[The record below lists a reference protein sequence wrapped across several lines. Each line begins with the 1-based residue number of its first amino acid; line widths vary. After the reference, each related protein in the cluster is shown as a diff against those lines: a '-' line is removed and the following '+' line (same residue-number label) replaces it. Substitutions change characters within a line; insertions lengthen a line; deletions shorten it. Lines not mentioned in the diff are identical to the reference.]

1 MWHLEHW
8 QVHKWVPHDQQ
19 SLTHVLPPS
28 THTHTHTHTHTLL
41 DKVVVSLVSSPALQM
56 AQAVM
61 LPSFQQRYQAITVI
75 VRGGEGGREGGKEGG
90 REGGKRILGKK
101 DSVIKYNFTQHRL
114 LSSSQTS
121 CVRV

>member
-1 MWHLEHW
+1 
-8 QVHKWVPHDQQ
+8 
-19 SLTHVLPPS
+19 
-28 THTHTHTHTHTLL
+28 
-41 DKVVVSLVSSPALQM
+41 M